1 MIEFSTLCKYKDLF
15 GPPGE
20 GIHSTRIFGM
30 AFADWVMTLLG
41 VSVLSFVFGIAWWK
55 VFLTV
60 FIVAEFSHYM
70 FCVDTAVIKML
81 KSFASTLAR
90 TD

>member
-1 MIEFSTLCKYKDLF
+1 MIDFSTLCKYKDLF

-20 GIHSTRIFGM
+20 GIHSIRIFGM
-30 AFADWVMTLLG
+30 AVADWAMTLLG
-41 VSVLSFVFGIAWWK
+41 VSVVSFSFGIAWWK
-55 VFLTV
+55 VFLAA
-60 FIVAEFSHYM
+60 FAVAELSHYM

-81 KSFASTLAR
+81 KSFVSTLAR